1 MLFSLKWLFWV
12 LKVVLPEMAVLGVK
26 AVLPEMAIHT
36 AMNLLPEICVF
47 TVLTVLTVLSV
58 FTDMAA
64 PIATAAAFTCSHCY
78 GSSYWLL

>member
-1 MLFSLKWLFWV
+1 MFRVLLLFSLKWLFWV
-12 LKVVLPEMAVLGVK
+12 FKV
-26 AVLPEMAIHT
+26 VLPEMAIHT
-36 AMNLLPEICVF
+36 AMILLPEICVF

-78 GSSYWLL
+78 GFSYWLL

>member
-12 LKVVLPEMAVLGVK
+12 LKVVLPEMA
-26 AVLPEMAIHT
+26 IHT
-36 AMNLLPEICVF
+36 AMILLPEICVF

-64 PIATAAAFTCSHCY
+64 PIATVQRLLSPALTATALLIGCY
-78 GSSYWLL
+78 SWNGYPH

>member
-1 MLFSLKWLFWV
+1 MFRVLLLFSLKWLFWV
-12 LKVVLPEMAVLGVK
+12 LKVVLPEMA
-26 AVLPEMAIHT
+26 IHT
-36 AMNLLPEICVF
+36 AMILLPEICVF
-47 TVLTVLTVLSV
+47 TVLTVMTVLSV